1 MSFKE
6 QYFNLWGEAW
16 GFHKEFAGMAGTDED
31 WQRAVDMSG
40 TIIEKYRDSEKC
52 EFIKSLIL
60 AVIEELERQ
69 DKRKKQQEG
78 KGNEKKLQG

>member
-6 QYFNLWGEAW
+6 KYFNLWGEAW

-40 TIIEKYRDSEKC
+40 ATVEKYRDSEEY
-52 EFIKSLIL
+52 EFMKSLIL

-69 DKRKKQQEG
+69 DKRRRQKEDKED
-78 KGNEKKLQG
+78 EKKIQG

>member
-6 QYFNLWGEAW
+6 KYFNLWGEAW

-40 TIIEKYRDSEKC
+40 AIVEKYRDSEEY
-52 EFIKSLIL
+52 EFMKSLIL

-69 DKRKKQQEG
+69 DKRRRQKEDKED
-78 KGNEKKLQG
+78 EKKIQG